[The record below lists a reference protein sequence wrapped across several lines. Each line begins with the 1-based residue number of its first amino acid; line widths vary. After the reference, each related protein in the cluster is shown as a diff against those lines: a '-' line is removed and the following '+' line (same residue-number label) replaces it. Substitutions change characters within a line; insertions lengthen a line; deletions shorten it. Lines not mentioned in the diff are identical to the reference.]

1 VNIERINIES
11 VEVADRH
18 REVNPG
24 KVRELAQSMET
35 LGLQQPIT
43 VQRGGGGF
51 VLVTGLHRLM
61 GGKSLGWETIPA
73 IVVDMDEIDRELW
86 EIDENLIRAELTPTE
101 EADHLAR
108 RKVLWEARDKV
119 GKDFPL
125 YTGRG
130 NEGFAS
136 DTANRTGQSKRT
148 INLKVHRADNVA
160 PEVKDAIRG
169 TELDTGSNLDLLA
182 KMEPAAQWES
192 VTAAREQGA
201 RKVAPRPPRTDYITL
216 IQWQAMGAG
225 ERERAMGVEASS
237 SLNKTDGPGIEWAHW
252 SWNPVTGC
260 KHNCAYCYARDIANR
275 FYPQK
280 FEPTFHPNRLR
291 APLGRT
297 PAEDASGPP
306 RNIFTCSMADLF
318 GKWVPQEWID
328 SVFGVITEASAWNFL
343 CLTKFPQRLAE
354 LDWPKNAWVG
364 ATVDAQNR
372 VEVTL
377 KAFERVKAQSPAIT
391 WLSLEPLLEPLSF
404 PSLEVFDWVVIGG
417 ASKSSQ
423 TPEFTPPRAWV
434 EPLIEMAD
442 RAGCKVF
449 LKTNLKYRQELP

>member
-1 VNIERINIES
+1 MSADIRIDEGFRDQLMPLMSEELENLE
-11 VEVADRH
+11 ADIMKHGCRDALIVWSDAPGGPVLLDGHHRH
-18 REVNPG
+18 RICG
-24 KVRELAQSMET
+24 KHGLPFRVEGLPFPTREDAQD
-35 LGLQQPIT
+35 
-43 VQRGGGGF
+43 
-51 VLVTGLHRLM
+51 
-61 GGKSLGWETIPA
+61 W
-73 IVVDMDEIDRELW
+73 IDRNQLSRRNLTDDQRRLLRGRMYNRRKKAHGSAPGENRRDVFVSGQTDHLQPKASSSIAQQYGVSERTVRRDGKFAEEAEREPELLGAVLAG
-86 EIDENLIRAELTPTE
+86 EPVRKVKQELT
-101 EADHLAR
+101 
-108 RKVLWEARDKV
+108 
-119 GKDFPL
+119 
-125 YTGRG
+125 
-130 NEGFAS
+130 
-136 DTANRTGQSKRT
+136 KR
-148 INLKVHRADNVA
+148 A
-160 PEVKDAIRG
+160 
-169 TELDTGSNLDLLA
+169 
-182 KMEPAAQWES
+182 
-192 VTAAREQGA
+192 
-201 RKVAPRPPRTDYITL
+201 TDYITL
-216 IQWQAMGAG
+216 TQWQAMDAG
-225 ERERAMGVEASS
+225 EQERAMNVEASS
-237 SLNKTDGPGIEWAHW
+237 GLNKTEPPGIEWAHW

-377 KAFERVKAQSPAIT
+377 KAFERVRAQSPAIT